1 MLLILTAFF
10 QISVPQFH
18 REYRPE
24 CSRHLT
30 RKAESA
36 KTLAEMRIERN
47 MTFVIFDPVNH
58 RRQSP
63 LVPAAPAAV

>member
-24 CSRHLT
+24 SSRHLT
-30 RKAESA
+30 RKAGSR
-36 KTLAEMRIERN
+36 KILAEMRIERN
-47 MTFVIFDPVNH
+47 MIFDIFDPVNH
-58 RRQSP
+58 HRQSP

>member
-1 MLLILTAFF
+1 MSLILTAFF

-18 REYRPE
+18 REYRPG

-36 KTLAEMRIERN
+36 KNLAEMRIERN